1 MDTPLY
7 TPLAGKIAMVTGAGS
22 GIGRA
27 HCELLAARGA
37 TVIVNDL
44 HAQAA
49 QDTVERVRQAGGT
62 ALACVADVSDG
73 ASVAEAFASAQR
85 QLGAVDIL
93 VNNAGI
99 PGGMRPLEEIDEAAI
114 DQMLAVTVKGA
125 MLCTRAV
132 LPAMKQRR
140 GGRIINTASITA
152 YGTHRNVSA
161 YAAAKGAVISLT
173 RAWAR
178 EFAEWNIL
186 VNAVAPGRVQTP
198 MSAGLSAS
206 PDYLREV
213 QLRVPLG
220 RRAQPEEIASVVA
233 FLASPDAG
241 YMTGQILGPNGG
253 EVM

>member
-1 MDTPLY
+1 MY
-7 TPLAGKIAMVTGAGS
+7 TPLSGKTALVTGAGS

-37 TVIVNDL
+37 AVIVNDL
-44 HAQAA
+44 NAAAA
-49 QDTVERVRQAGGT
+49 QETVALVRAAGGQ
-62 ALACVADVSDG
+62 ALACIADVSRS
-73 ASVAEAFASAQR
+73 ASVAEAFAAAQR
-85 QLGAVDIL
+85 ELGAVDIL

-114 DQMLAVTVKGA
+114 DRMLAVTVKGT
-125 MLCTRAV
+125 MLCTQAV
-132 LPAMKQRR
+132 LPGMKQRR
-140 GGRIINTASITA
+140 SGRIINTASIIA
-152 YGTHRNVSA
+152 YGTHRHVSA
-161 YAAAKGAVISLT
+161 YAAAKGAVVSLT
-173 RAWAR
+173 RTWAR

-198 MSAGLSAS
+198 MSAELSAS
-206 PDYLREV
+206 PEYAREV

-220 RRAQPEEIASVVA
+220 RRAQPHEIASVVA
-233 FLASPDAG
+233 FLASPDAD

>member
-1 MDTPLY
+1 M
-7 TPLAGKIAMVTGAGS
+7 ARVAFVTGGTR

-27 HCELLAARGA
+27 IVQRLSEDGVRVAAGYSG
-37 TVIVNDL
+37 NDEA
-44 HAQAA
+44 AQATA
-49 QDTVERVRQAGGT
+49 RATGCFVVKGNVGSFEDCARAVQEVE
-62 ALACVADVSDG
+62 
-73 ASVAEAFASAQR
+73 AE
-85 QLGAVDIL
+85 LGPVDIL

-99 PGGMRPLEEIDEAAI
+99 PGGMRPLEDLDEAAI
-114 DQMLAVTVKGA
+114 DAMFAVTVKGA
-125 MLCTRAV
+125 MLCTQAV
-132 LPAMKQRR
+132 LPGMKLRR

-161 YAAAKGAVISLT
+161 YAAAKGAIISLT

-198 MSAGLSAS
+198 MSAELSAS
-206 PDYLREV
+206 PEYAREV

-233 FLASPDAG
+233 FLASADAD

>member
-1 MDTPLY
+1 MYRPLE
-7 TPLAGKIAMVTGAGS
+7 GKIALVTGAGS

-27 HCELLAARGA
+27 HCELRAARGA
-37 TVIVNDL
+37 AVIVNDL
-44 HAQAA
+44 HADAA
-49 QDTVERVRQAGGT
+49 QETVARIVQAGGQ
-62 ALACVADVSDG
+62 ALACIADVSQG
-73 ASVAEAFASAQR
+73 SSVARAFAAAQQ

-99 PGGMRPLEEIDEAAI
+99 PGGMRPLEELDEAAI
-114 DQMLAVTVKGA
+114 DTMFAVTVKGA
-125 MLCTRAV
+125 MLCTQAV

-140 GGRIINTASITA
+140 SGKIINTASITA

-161 YAAAKGAVISLT
+161 YAASKGAIISLT

-198 MSAGLSAS
+198 MSAGLSAN
-206 PDYLREV
+206 PEYAREV

-220 RRAQPEEIASVVA
+220 RRARPEEIACVVA
-233 FLASPDAG
+233 FLASADAD